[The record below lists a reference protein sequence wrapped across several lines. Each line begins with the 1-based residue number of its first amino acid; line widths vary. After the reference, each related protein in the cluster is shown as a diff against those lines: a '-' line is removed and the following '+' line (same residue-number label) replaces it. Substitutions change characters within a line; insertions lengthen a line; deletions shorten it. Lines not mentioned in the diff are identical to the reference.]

1 MAGIYLH
8 IPFCKQACFYCDFH
22 FSTQVDYKEKMV
34 AAITREINLR
44 IGYLQQQK
52 IESIY
57 FGGGTPSLLTVQE
70 LELILDSIYKHFTV
84 AENPEITLEANPDDL
99 SSSYLKLIRQVGI
112 NRLSIGIQTF
122 DDSYLKKLNRAHNR
136 ASALQV
142 LPYAREAGFEN
153 ISIDL
158 MYALPNQ
165 SQAQWLTDLKQ
176 AIQLKPEHIS
186 AYTLTIEPKTVF
198 GVQKEKG
205 KLSVPDEDTAAT
217 FFETLQEEL
226 KKNGYIQYE
235 VSNFCLPHFYSKH
248 NSSYW
253 LQKHYLGVGP
263 SAHSYNGVSRQ
274 FNIANNHLYLK
285 SIGEGKIPAT
295 IEWLSREEKIND
307 FLLTG
312 LRTMWGIF
320 LPFLSKELNYNLL
333 TIKEQ
338 NINYLIENQLA
349 IIEDNH
355 LILTKSGLLIAD
367 KIASD
372 LFV

>member
-8 IPFCKQACFYCDFH
+8 IPFCKQACYYCDFH

-34 AAITREINLR
+34 AAIIDEIRLR
-44 IGYLQQQK
+44 TEYLQLQK

-70 LELILDSIYKHFTV
+70 LELILNSIHKNFTIS
-84 AENPEITLEANPDDL
+84 ENPEITLEANPDDL
-99 SSSYLKLIRQVGI
+99 SLSYLKLIRQVGI

-122 DDSYLKKLNRAHNR
+122 DDSYLEKLNRAHNR

-142 LPYAREAGFEN
+142 LPDARKAGFEN

-186 AYTLTIEPKTVF
+186 AYTLTIESKTVF

-205 KLSVPDEDTAAT
+205 KLSVPDEDTAAI

-338 NINYLIENQLA
+338 KINYLIDNQLA

>member
-8 IPFCKQACFYCDFH
+8 IPFCKQACYYCDFH

-34 AAITREINLR
+34 AAIIDEIRLR
-44 IGYLQQQK
+44 TEYLQLQK

-70 LELILDSIYKHFTV
+70 LELILNSIHKNFTIS
-84 AENPEITLEANPDDL
+84 ENPEITLEANPDDL
-99 SSSYLKLIRQVGI
+99 SLSYLKLIRQVGI

-122 DDSYLKKLNRAHNR
+122 DDSYLEKLNRAHNR

-142 LPYAREAGFEN
+142 LPDARKAGFEN

-186 AYTLTIEPKTVF
+186 AYTLTIESKTVF

-338 NINYLIENQLA
+338 KINYLIDNQLA

>member
-8 IPFCKQACFYCDFH
+8 IPFCKQACYYCDFH

-34 AAITREINLR
+34 AAIIDEIRLR
-44 IGYLQQQK
+44 TEYLQLQK

-70 LELILDSIYKHFTV
+70 LELILNSIHKNFTIS
-84 AENPEITLEANPDDL
+84 ENPEITLEANPDDL
-99 SSSYLKLIRQVGI
+99 SLSYLKLIRQVGI

-122 DDSYLKKLNRAHNR
+122 DDSYLEKLNRAHNR

-142 LPYAREAGFEN
+142 LPDARKAGFEN

-186 AYTLTIEPKTVF
+186 AYTLTIESKTVF

-226 KKNGYIQYE
+226 KKNGYVQYE

-312 LRTMWGIF
+312 LRTIWGIF
-320 LPFLSKELNYNLL
+320 LPYLSKELNYNLL

-338 NINYLIENQLA
+338 KINYLIDNQLA

>member
-8 IPFCKQACFYCDFH
+8 IPFCKQACYYCDFH

-34 AAITREINLR
+34 AAIIDEIRLR
-44 IGYLQQQK
+44 TEYLQLQK

-70 LELILDSIYKHFTV
+70 LELILNSIHKNFTIS
-84 AENPEITLEANPDDL
+84 ENPEITLEANPDDL
-99 SSSYLKLIRQVGI
+99 SLSYLKLIRQFGI

-122 DDSYLKKLNRAHNR
+122 DDSYLKKMNRAHNH

-142 LPYAREAGFEN
+142 LPDAREAGFEN

-165 SQAQWLTDLKQ
+165 SQAQWLTDLNQ

-226 KKNGYIQYE
+226 KKNGYLQYE

-338 NINYLIENQLA
+338 KINYLIDNQLA

>member
-8 IPFCKQACFYCDFH
+8 IPFCKQACYYCDFH

-34 AAITREINLR
+34 DAIIDEIRLR
-44 IGYLQQQK
+44 TEYLQLQK

-70 LELILDSIYKHFTV
+70 LELILNSIHKNFTIS
-84 AENPEITLEANPDDL
+84 ENPEITLEANPDDL
-99 SSSYLKLIRQVGI
+99 SLSYLKLIRQVGI

-122 DDSYLKKLNRAHNR
+122 DDSYLEKLNRAHNR

-142 LPYAREAGFEN
+142 LPDARKAGFEN

-186 AYTLTIEPKTVF
+186 AYTLTIESKTVF

-338 NINYLIENQLA
+338 KINYLIDNQLA